1 VPENH
6 QNGGMEREEKGKGEG
21 KEGLL
26 KKGFWGWLR
35 KEKVVVVVGVEKREG
50 GKGESVV
57 EVEMLECVEVVA

>member
-1 VPENH
+1 
-6 QNGGMEREEKGKGEG
+6 
-21 KEGLL
+21 L

-35 KEKVVVVVGVEKREG
+35 KEKVVVVVGVEKREE